1 MFAVPEVDD
10 NIDVSSSIEKPKLST
25 EPQTTTEPL
34 VSSSS
39 ISLSEPISTTEKE
52 EKIPIKTEVSPPPPP
67 PPPPLLPS
75 SSSSAAE
82 TSKQHLSRLS
92 LFHRNTIH
100 VCDQIVDRV
109 TVHQQHHS
117 APPLHNQQP
126 KISLDAIH
134 ENGEYLSKN
143 EQQQQ
148 QQYSMNNRFP
158 RSSTVP
164 YPAYATLRTNDT
176 NYLSSSPY
184 YYTDNAT
191 FIRGTAS
198 PAQLNTYYV
207 NSRQPLSLINT
218 NFQPISP
225 HHHQY
230 STRPVDILKPTFLI
244 VPKGTEQKL
253 AAQLS
258 ASNSPVL
265 TTSRKTKSMTKKEHN
280 KTQQKTMT
288 SIEQSS
294 PTVRSV
300 EVQTNN
306 ESPTRTTMDIGH
318 QHIGLVATP
327 NPSPYVHFVNVTYP
341 IESTQFSHEGPPE
354 TSIIQNEFTHLND
367 YNQPSTS
374 IRSMP
379 NIALT
384 QVSPHHW
391 HGSPIL
397 RHYHPSQ
404 QTIDEQQQQILTST
418 QSSGV
423 RSATV
428 PQMAKPANSRIRIE
442 TGETDESSVASFD
455 FAHTD
460 LVDMPGSWRYQSA
473 PIRTVTRRHRAPI
486 PQAFL
491 DSQQYVSDS
500 EQVVRSSSYRQQQ
513 LFGSIPTINRP
524 FDSIHSQQPIQFIP
538 SIRLNEK
545 DVLKIAAFY
554 KSIGTL
560 VHVAHSIATLYTSD
574 FDAMANLKDWKKL
587 YTGVPIW
594 LFNTGMNP
602 KRARCIRLV
611 ISELGSS
618 FTLWD
623 TIVNGASDVRLP
635 KARHITLKSLETGT
649 ILALKFDDANATD
662 EFHQYFVKLSCD
674 PRNADLFDVF
684 NTKRS
689 RPVFILHKRKIK
701 KSAISK
707 PSQFNH
713 ITKVDEHD
721 RDSLYT
727 YSVLVDDGAILS

>member
-1 MFAVPEVDD
+1 MSALVKTNNMEETTKVKEPSSKKMEENTDEQIRLS
-10 NIDVSSSIEKPKLST
+10 NLTMQSSSYSST
-25 EPQTTTEPL
+25 E
-34 VSSSS
+34 
-39 ISLSEPISTTEKE
+39 
-52 EKIPIKTEVSPPPPP
+52 
-67 PPPPLLPS
+67 
-75 SSSSAAE
+75 
-82 TSKQHLSRLS
+82 
-92 LFHRNTIH
+92 
-100 VCDQIVDRV
+100 
-109 TVHQQHHS
+109 HQQHHS
-117 APPLHNQQP
+117 APPLHNQQA
-126 KISLDAIH
+126 KIGLDAIH
-134 ENGEYLSKN
+134 ENGEYSSKN
-143 EQQQQ
+143 EQQQN
-148 QQYSMNNRFP
+148 STNNRFP

-164 YPAYATLRTNDT
+164 YPAYATLRTNDV
-176 NYLSSSPY
+176 NYISPSQY
-184 YYTDNAT
+184 YYTDNAA
-191 FIRGTAS
+191 FIHGTVS
-198 PAQLNTYYV
+198 PAQLNTYF
-207 NSRQPLSLINT
+207 NSRQPLSLINN

-244 VPKGTEQKL
+244 VPKATEQKL

-258 ASNSPVL
+258 ASNSPIL
-265 TTSRKTKSMTKKEHN
+265 TTNRKIKSTTKKEDTKN
-280 KTQQKTMT
+280 QQKTT
-288 SIEQSS
+288 TAIEQSS

-318 QHIGLVATP
+318 QHIGLLATP

-341 IESTQFSHEGPPE
+341 IQSTPFSHEGPPE
-354 TSIIQNEFTHLND
+354 TSIIQDEFTNVND
-367 YNQPSTS
+367 YNHPSAS

-404 QTIDEQQQQILTST
+404 QPIDEQQQQQQILTST

-428 PQMAKPANSRIRIE
+428 PQMAKPTNSRTRIE

-455 FAHTD
+455 FTHTD
-460 LVDMPGSWRYQSA
+460 LVDMPGSWRYQSV
-473 PIRTVTRRHRAPI
+473 PVRTVVRRHRAPI

-524 FDSIHSQQPIQFIP
+524 FDSIQSQQPIQYFP

-545 DVLKIAAFY
+545 DVLKIASFY

-560 VHVAHSIATLYTSD
+560 VYVAHSIATLYTSD

-635 KARHITLKSLETGT
+635 KSRHITLKSLETGT

-684 NTKRS
+684 NAKRR

-707 PSQFNH
+707 PSHFNH

-727 YSVLVDDGAILS
+727 YSVLVDDGTILS

>member
-1 MFAVPEVDD
+1 MFAVPEVDN
-10 NIDVSSSIEKPKLST
+10 NIDISSSIEKTKSST
-25 EPQTTTEPL
+25 ESQTTTEPL
-34 VSSSS
+34 
-39 ISLSEPISTTEKE
+39 ISLSSKTFSEPISTTEQQ
-52 EKIPIKTEVSPPPPP
+52 EKIPS
-67 PPPPLLPS
+67 LPS
-75 SSSSAAE
+75 AAAATTT
-82 TSKQHLSRLS
+82 TSNQHLSRLS

-109 TVHQQHHS
+109 ATHQQHHS

-148 QQYSMNNRFP
+148 QQQQQYSMNNRFP
-158 RSSTVP
+158 RSRTVP
-164 YPAYATLRTNDT
+164 YPVYTTLRTNDV
-176 NYLSSSPY
+176 NYFPPSQY

-191 FIRGTAS
+191 FLHGTIS
-198 PAQLNTYYV
+198 PAQLNTYY

-225 HHHQY
+225 HHHSY
-230 STRPVDILKPTFLI
+230 STRPVDVLKPTFLI
-244 VPKGTEQKL
+244 VPKAAEQKL
-253 AAQLS
+253 TAQLS

-265 TTSRKTKSMTKKEHN
+265 TTSHKTKSMTKKEDTKN
-280 KTQQKTMT
+280 QQKTT
-288 SIEQSS
+288 TTIEQSS

-318 QHIGLVATP
+318 KHVGLVGTP
-327 NPSPYVHFVNVTYP
+327 NPSPYVHFINVTYP
-341 IESTQFSHEGPPE
+341 IQSTQFSQEGPPE
-354 TSIIQNEFTHLND
+354 TSIIQDEFTNLND

-379 NIALT
+379 NIALA

-404 QTIDEQQQQILTST
+404 QPIDEQQQQILTST

-428 PQMAKPANSRIRIE
+428 PQMAKPTHSRIRIE

-460 LVDMPGSWRYQSA
+460 LVDMPGSWRHQSA
-473 PIRTVTRRHRAPI
+473 PIRSVVRRHRAPI

-491 DSQQYVSDS
+491 DQQQYASDS

-524 FDSIHSQQPIQFIP
+524 FDSIQSQQPIQLLP

-545 DVLKIAAFY
+545 DVIKIAAFY

-587 YTGVPIW
+587 YTGVPVW

-602 KRARCIRLV
+602 KRSRCIRLV

-623 TIVNGASDVRLP
+623 TVVNGASDVRLP
-635 KARHITLKSLETGT
+635 KSRHITLKSLETGT
-649 ILALKFDDANATD
+649 ILALKFDDTNATD

-674 PRNADLFDVF
+674 PRNGDLFDIF
-684 NTKRS
+684 NIKRR
-689 RPVFILHKRKIK
+689 RPVFILRKKKIK

-707 PSQFNH
+707 PSHFNH
-713 ITKVDEHD
+713 LTKVDEHD

-727 YSVLVDDGAILS
+727 YSVLVDDGAIIS